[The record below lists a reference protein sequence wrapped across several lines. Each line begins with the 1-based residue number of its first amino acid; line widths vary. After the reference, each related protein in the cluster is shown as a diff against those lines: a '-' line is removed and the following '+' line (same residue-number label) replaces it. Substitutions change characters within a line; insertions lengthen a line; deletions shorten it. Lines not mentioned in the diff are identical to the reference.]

1 MKKSLLVF
9 LAALAL
15 TGAGCTNK
23 TEEQTALARN
33 TLNRL
38 ALAENCHDLD
48 VIMSPKLYEAL
59 GPCDQRLRFDTSVR
73 SVIKTEVE
81 SCVPE
86 DHFTKDGKEFAV
98 EDDGEH
104 SVVFKCAAPREEG
117 GGTNYVLLRQVGS
130 TYQIVN
136 MTSYPTQ

>member
-1 MKKSLLVF
+1 MKKFLLVF

-23 TEEQTALARN
+23 VEDQAAFARN

-38 ALAENCHDLD
+38 ALAENCHNLE

-59 GPCDQRLRFDTSVR
+59 GPCDQRLRFDEATR
-73 SVIKTEVE
+73 SIFKAEAE
-81 SCVPE
+81 SCVRE
-86 DHFTKDGKEFAV
+86 ERFTKDGKEFAV
-98 EDDGEH
+98 EDDGGY
-104 SVVFKCAAPREEG
+104 SVVFRCVAPKEEG
-117 GGTNYVLLRQVGS
+117 EGTNYMLLKQIGS

-136 MTSYPTQ
+136 MTSHSTQ